1 MNLVEKFSRSWQLF
15 RASVSVLQQY
25 PKLLVFPVVT
35 TLFTAVILLFFVTPL
50 ALQQTGYR
58 YTQPEHWQAVWESVF
73 HNEPNSAAPAPGG
86 TLEDGSAATAA
97 PSTVPHHRTRLH
109 RASAGSGDP
118 ENNVQLT
125 PLGMAYFAAAY
136 LLSMILATYFNV
148 AFYHEIL
155 ASLRGDGVSIRRG
168 LQYALTR
175 WQAILL
181 WASFAGLVGLVIRQ
195 LEERVGII
203 GKLVL
208 SLVGTAWSVASIFVI
223 PVVVTDTESVNP
235 FHMLKKSAMT
245 LKQTWGEALIGFA
258 GVRLGGVVL
267 MLASL
272 VFLGLA
278 LAVSVVTENFWFI
291 GVTGAFW
298 FAGMIVLNYVLSV
311 ANHVYRCALFLYS
324 TEQTI
329 VQPYNLEML
338 QMAWKMKKAK

>member
-1 MNLVEKFSRSWQLF
+1 MNLIEKFSRSWQLF
-15 RASVSVLQQY
+15 KASVSVLQQN

-35 TLFTAVILLFFVTPL
+35 TVFTAVILLFFVSPL
-50 ALQQTGYR
+50 ALQPTGYR
-58 YTQPEHWQAVWESVF
+58 YTQPQHWRAVWETLVQGEPAADSAASGASV
-73 HNEPNSAAPAPGG
+73 SDGADTAAAPA
-86 TLEDGSAATAA
+86 
-97 PSTVPHHRTRLH
+97 TVHHRVERIH
-109 RASAGSGDP
+109 RSGHGSGDSD
-118 ENNVQLT
+118 NNAQLT

-136 LLSMILATYFNV
+136 FLSMILATFFNV

-155 ASLRGDGVSIRRG
+155 ASLRGQGVSIRRG

-175 WQAILL
+175 WQAVLL

-223 PVVVTDTESVNP
+223 PVVVTETESVNP
-235 FHMLKKSAMT
+235 FHMLKKSAQT
-245 LKQTWGEALIGFA
+245 LKQTWGETLIGFA
-258 GVRLGGVVL
+258 GVRLGGVAL
-267 MLASL
+267 LLGSL

-278 LAVSVVTENFWFI
+278 LTVSVVTENFWI
-291 GVTGAFW
+291 MGVTGALWAVCLVVFS
-298 FAGMIVLNYVLSV
+298 YVISV
-311 ANHVYRCALFLYS
+311 ANHVYRCALYLYS

>member
-1 MNLVEKFSRSWQLF
+1 MNIVEKFSRSWQLF
-15 RASVSVLQQY
+15 RASVSVLQQN
-25 PKLLVFPVVT
+25 PKLMVFPVVT
-35 TLFTAVILLFFVTPL
+35 TVFTAVILLFFMSPL
-50 ALQQTGYR
+50 ALQPTGYR
-58 YTQPEHWQAVWESVF
+58 YTQPQHWQAVWESVF
-73 HNEPNSAAPAPGG
+73 QGDSAPVDPSSG
-86 TLEDGSAATAA
+86 TSLSDGSVPATP
-97 PSTVPHHRTRLH
+97 PSTTHHRFGRVH
-109 RASAGSGDP
+109 RSGHGGADS

-125 PLGMAYFAAAY
+125 PLGMAYLATAY
-136 LLSMILATYFNV
+136 LVSMVLATYFNV

-168 LQYALTR
+168 LLYALTR
-175 WQAILL
+175 WQAVLL

-208 SLVGTAWSVASIFVI
+208 GLVGTAWSVASIFVI

-235 FHMLKKSAMT
+235 LHMLKKSALT

-258 GVRLGGVVL
+258 GVRLGGLVL
-267 MLASL
+267 TLGSF

-278 LAVSVVTENFWFI
+278 LAVSVVTENFWII
-291 GVTGAFW
+291 GVTGALW
-298 FAGMIVLNYVLSV
+298 LVGMIVFSYVISV
-311 ANHVYRCALFLYS
+311 ANHVYRCALYLYS

-338 QMAWKMKKAK
+338 QMAWKMKKSK